1 MSRSRPDTTAQ
12 ATLPRRQT
20 AARDASRRRQSRFA
34 VLASIGANVAIA
46 TVKFIVAALTHSTA
60 MLAEG
65 VHSLANCFDGSL
77 LLLGEFLSRRP
88 PDEEHPFGYGRELY
102 FWSFVVAVVFFA
114 LGAGLT
120 LYEGVRHVMHPP
132 ELGPAKWSYVVLGG
146 SALFDGASFVI
157 GFKQFRRDAKG
168 RGYWRAVRESKN
180 PTLISVVLEDTAD
193 LLGLACAFVGVF
205 LSHKLHMPALDGFAS
220 IAIGL
225 ILAALAFVLLVETH
239 GLLIG
244 ESAQPE
250 LVAQVCKTARQIS
263 GVQHVE
269 RTLTVHTG
277 PDEVV
282 LVLQLDIDPRM
293 SVDELRRQMRQL
305 EERLH
310 TEHPELKR
318 IFFAIGDGDSS
329 GAVKAPTSL
338 PALPD

>member
-1 MSRSRPDTTAQ
+1 
-12 ATLPRRQT
+12 
-20 AARDASRRRQSRFA
+20 
-34 VLASIGANVAIA
+34 
-46 TVKFIVAALTHSTA
+46 

-77 LLLGEFLSRRP
+77 LLLGEYRSRRP

-120 LYEGVRHVMHPP
+120 LYEGVRHVIHPP
-132 ELGPAKWSYVVLGG
+132 ELGPATWSYVVLGG

-168 RGYWRAVRESKN
+168 RGYWRTVRESKN

-225 ILAALAFVLLVETH
+225 
-239 GLLIG
+239 
-244 ESAQPE
+244 
-250 LVAQVCKTARQIS
+250 
-263 GVQHVE
+263 
-269 RTLTVHTG
+269 
-277 PDEVV
+277 
-282 LVLQLDIDPRM
+282 
-293 SVDELRRQMRQL
+293 
-305 EERLH
+305 
-310 TEHPELKR
+310 
-318 IFFAIGDGDSS
+318 
-329 GAVKAPTSL
+329 
-338 PALPD
+338 